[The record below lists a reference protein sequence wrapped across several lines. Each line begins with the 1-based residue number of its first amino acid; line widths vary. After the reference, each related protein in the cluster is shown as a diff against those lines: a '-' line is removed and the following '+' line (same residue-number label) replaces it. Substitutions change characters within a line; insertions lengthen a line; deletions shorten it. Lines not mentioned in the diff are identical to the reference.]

1 LFYRSKE
8 EKKELREFKKEQKAM
23 KHEEK
28 TLLKEKKE
36 YKKITKQEKKE
47 HKKAQKNVNK
57 RVAEILNVVDMEGSL
72 SLIKTKSGYSNIFQI
87 EPRDIE
93 SLNSDELNTHI
104 YDFARVLKTYNADIK
119 IIVMNF
125 PVNTFVQQKY
135 VVKKQREA
143 ENEVFKKLL
152 DQKLVQL
159 RNLQTMRSNKEYYLC
174 TYSKDKKE
182 EEENRHLL
190 FRLCSRTFI
199 VREISASKKR
209 DILFKLNNQNAKI
222 MPSN

>member
-8 EKKELREFKKEQKAM
+8 EKKELKEFKKEQKAM
-23 KHEEK
+23 RKEEK

-57 RVAEILNVVDMEGSL
+57 SVTEMLNVVDMEGSI
-72 SLIKTKSGYSNIFQI
+72 IKTKIGYSNIFQI

-104 YDFARVLKTYNADIK
+104 YDFARLLKTYNADIK

-135 VVKKQREA
+135 VAKKQREA

-182 EEENRHLL
+182 EEENRQLL

-199 VREISASKKR
+199 VRDISTSKKR